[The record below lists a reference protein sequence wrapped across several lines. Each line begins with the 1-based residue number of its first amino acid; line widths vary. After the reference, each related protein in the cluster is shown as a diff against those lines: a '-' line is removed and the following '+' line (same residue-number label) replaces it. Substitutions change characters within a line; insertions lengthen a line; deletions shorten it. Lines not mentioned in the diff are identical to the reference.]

1 MICCARARR
10 HSGDPS
16 SFCSISSRSTSSIT
30 RTRSGITFD
39 SEFARAVN
47 REDVDAGFLIA
58 IREDALSKL
67 DRFRARIPSLLGNT
81 LRLQHLGAADAEA
94 AIRKPLDV
102 FNARASEGA
111 SPVLI
116 EDELVRSVLLQVR
129 TGQVSLGQSAGVGQA
144 QTGEETTRIEAP
156 FLQLV
161 MTRLWE
167 EERKA
172 HSHTLRASTLQRLG
186 GAQQIVASHLDS
198 VMAKLD
204 AVEQE
209 VCSRFFD
216 RLVTPSG
223 SKIACGADDLTK
235 WAGDLASH
243 VPAVL
248 QTLSDRRLLR
258 GVAGPADRP
267 QAQRF
272 EIFHDVLAPAVLA
285 WRTRY
290 IEARERAEAERRTEE
305 QRRRAEEQAKVA
317 KRLRRLS
324 LALLAVVVLAIG
336 AASYAWVQRDEAERQ
351 RGQAESQSR
360 LATARYLVGETRL
373 HLHDQLDLA
382 LLLGLEASRR
392 ADTDE
397 VRNSLVDALAHQS
410 LAHCVPARQPR
421 VRERGLQPGRQDPGN
436 GRSGFSGGGSRDSLG
451 RENAPPA
458 RPASRPGERRV
469 GRGPE
474 PGRNDLGVGR
484 LREDR
489 GQCMQ
494 RRERS
499 VSGTWRVMSLPDNR
513 SRAIRT

>member
-1 MICCARARR
+1 MELARQQPLDIAPSLPFDDLLCASAQALGGSILVLFDQFEEYFLY
-10 HSGDPS
+10 HPDSGAGTP
-16 SFCSISSRSTSSIT
+16 
-30 RTRSGITFD
+30 FD

-47 REDVDAGFLIA
+47 REDVDAGFLVA

-81 LRLQHLGAADAEA
+81 LRLQHLSAADAEA

-102 FNARASEGA
+102 FNARSSEGA

-172 HSHTLRASTLQRLG
+172 HSHMLRASTLQRLG

-290 IEARERAEAERRTEE
+290 IEARERAEAERRAEE
-305 QRRRAEEQAKVA
+305 HRRRAEEQAKVA

-324 LALLAVVVLAIG
+324 LALLVCWPSSCWRSERRPMPGYRGMRPSGRG
-336 AASYAWVQRDEAERQ
+336 ARPST
-351 RGQAESQSR
+351 SR
-360 LATARYLVGETRL
+360 
-373 HLHDQLDLA
+373 A
-382 LLLGLEASRR
+382 LL
-392 ADTDE
+392 
-397 VRNSLVDALAHQS
+397 
-410 LAHCVPARQPR
+410 
-421 VRERGLQPGRQDPGN
+421 
-436 GRSGFSGGGSRDSLG
+436 
-451 RENAPPA
+451 PP
-458 RPASRPGERRV
+458 
-469 GRGPE
+469 
-474 PGRNDLGVGR
+474 
-484 LREDR
+484 
-489 GQCMQ
+489 
-494 RRERS
+494 
-499 VSGTWRVMSLPDNR
+499 GTWWQKPGCTSMTNSTSPCC
-513 SRAIRT
+513 

>member
-1 MICCARARR
+1 M
-10 HSGDPS
+10 
-16 SFCSISSRSTSSIT
+16 
-30 RTRSGITFD
+30 
-39 SEFARAVN
+39 
-47 REDVDAGFLIA
+47 
-58 IREDALSKL
+58 
-67 DRFRARIPSLLGNT
+67 
-81 LRLQHLGAADAEA
+81 
-94 AIRKPLDV
+94 
-102 FNARASEGA
+102 
-111 SPVLI
+111 
-116 EDELVRSVLLQVR
+116 
-129 TGQVSLGQSAGVGQA
+129 GQA
-144 QTGEETTRIEAP
+144 QTGEDTTRIEAP

-172 HSHTLRASTLQRLG
+172 HSRMLRASTLQRLG

-248 QTLSDRRLLR
+248 QTLADSRLLR
-258 GVAGPADRP
+258 GAAASAQEP

-324 LALLAVVVLAIG
+324 LALLA
-336 AASYAWVQRDEAERQ
+336 R
-351 RGQAESQSR
+351 
-360 LATARYLVGETRL
+360 
-373 HLHDQLDLA
+373 
-382 LLLGLEASRR
+382 RR
-392 ADTDE
+392 AGD
-397 VRNSLVDALAHQS
+397 R
-410 LAHCVPARQPR
+410 
-421 VRERGLQPGRQDPGN
+421 RGVLC
-436 GRSGFSGGGSRDSLG
+436 LG
-451 RENAPPA
+451 TE
-458 RPASRPGERRV
+458 E
-469 GRGPE
+469 
-474 PGRNDLGVGR
+474 
-484 LREDR
+484 
-489 GQCMQ
+489 
-494 RRERS
+494 
-499 VSGTWRVMSLPDNR
+499 
-513 SRAIRT
+513 

>member
-1 MICCARARR
+1 MICCARRAQALGGPILILFDQFEEYFLY
-10 HSGDPS
+10 HPE
-16 SFCSISSRSTSSIT
+16 SRP
-30 RTRSGITFD
+30 GNTFD

-116 EDELVRSVLLQVR
+116 EDELVRSVLAQVR

-172 HSHTLRASTLQRLG
+172 HSHMLRASTLQRLG

-223 SKIACGADDLTK
+223 SKIACGAADLTK

-258 GVAGPADRP
+258 GVAGSAEQP

-290 IEARERAEAERRTEE
+290 IEARERAEAERRLEE
-305 QRRRAEEQAKVA
+305 QRRRAEEQAQRRGACAAV
-317 KRLRRLS
+317 RRVCSRFSPLRCRR
-324 LALLAVVVLAIG
+324 
-336 AASYAWVQRDEAERQ
+336 RDMP
-351 RGQAESQSR
+351 G
-360 LATARYLVGETRL
+360 Y
-373 HLHDQLDLA
+373 
-382 LLLGLEASRR
+382 
-392 ADTDE
+392 
-397 VRNSLVDALAHQS
+397 
-410 LAHCVPARQPR
+410 
-421 VRERGLQPGRQDPGN
+421 RERPSGEAVSSGY
-436 GRSGFSGGGSRDSLG
+436 RSLSGGR
-451 RENAPPA
+451 NAV
-458 RPASRPGERRV
+458 AS
-469 GRGPE
+469 
-474 PGRNDLGVGR
+474 
-484 LREDR
+484 
-489 GQCMQ
+489 
-494 RRERS
+494 
-499 VSGTWRVMSLPDNR
+499 
-513 SRAIRT
+513 A